1 MQIFTQSLGE
11 CMLEVLNG
19 QYESHRQEKKE
30 HALYL
35 FAFIA
40 EVFVIL
46 EDYI

>member
-1 MQIFTQSLGE
+1 
-11 CMLEVLNG
+11 MLEVLNG
-19 QYESHRQEKKE
+19 LYESHRQEKKE
-30 HALYL
+30 HGLCL